1 MSDQFAHIGRC
12 LDLQER
18 DLTEALR
25 ARATTKALLAHLA
38 AISAPNSGAAKVL
51 IVFSRMA
58 TTACNWID
66 GDLRIDV
73 VGDAEETVIEA
84 ATELGGGLRE
94 RLFAPMSFRAPI
106 AEFARAIDR
115 VPHMI
120 VPLVVRAKS
129 AHRVSLSANEVLRRT
144 TAPPPPIEI
153 SANSLF
159 VRESPSAVSAESN
172 EVALPSISPDDVDA
186 GWED

>member
-1 MSDQFAHIGRC
+1 MSGPFAHIALC

-18 DLTEALR
+18 DLAAALR
-25 ARATTKALLAHLA
+25 GRDTTKALLAHLA
-38 AISAPNSGAAKVL
+38 AISAPNTGAAKVL

-58 TTACNWID
+58 TTACNWVD

-73 VGDAEETVIEA
+73 VGDADETVIEA

-106 AEFARAIDR
+106 AEFARAIER

-120 VPLVVRAKS
+120 VPLVIRAKS

-153 SANSLF
+153 SGDSLF
-159 VRESPSAVSAESN
+159 VRVSPPAVSAETN
-172 EVALPSISPDDVDA
+172 EPPATSPDDVDA